1 MEGSMGCL
9 RKKVGRAGCFPS
21 PLHETLKTCDS
32 NQLTRQ
38 GKAAVGSAS
47 GTPHPPEKGEPIRE
61 TPHEFKGLVGMAWP
75 RSGVER
81 SSNVHSSRNR
91 VAVSTS
97 ALFPAAAR
105 RGCRLSRGVPTK
117 FAHGRQPPLQP
128 DAADECAKLSQASYL
143 KESDTR
149 VRNAATLPSSTF
161 MSICVTSATRR
172 SRSEPAAVSTALRPA
187 SSHDLSLTPTTST
200 IL

>member
-1 MEGSMGCL
+1 MGGQPAKPRMNSKGWSAWHTPERGSSAAQTFTHRAWCRGVDL
-9 RKKVGRAGCFPS
+9 RS
-21 PLHETLKTCDS
+21 L
-32 NQLTRQ
+32 
-38 GKAAVGSAS
+38 
-47 GTPHPPEKGEPIRE
+47 
-61 TPHEFKGLVGMAWP
+61 
-75 RSGVER
+75 
-81 SSNVHSSRNR
+81 
-91 VAVSTS
+91 
-97 ALFPAAAR
+97 PAAAR

-117 FAHGRQPPLQP
+117 FAHDREPPLQP
-128 DAADECAKLSQASYL
+128 DPADECVKLSQASYL

-172 SRSEPAAVSTALRPA
+172 SRSDPAAVSTALRPA